1 MGSPH
6 HSPDQRATRQETQL
20 RATEAEQPPSGSVAR
35 QRRRSLGSVERQRLV
50 SPSSTA
56 RQRQGSSHERD
67 TRDGSVTA
75 VQELERTRRAHQCA
89 GDTTLRRRKRLLLE
103 QRQLEAAERAEQEE
117 TVATTRAKGVINRT
131 VRARES
137 VAAATPPSPARRQ
150 SVNSRS
156 ERPGD
161 AAFLDGSVTF
171 MASSARV
178 EFSIKLG
185 AAVIAKVSALLT
197 SVRKTSL
204 YPPEYLSVTQARS
217 TMDNSSWQGQLRAAP
232 TLDLATT

>member
-1 MGSPH
+1 M
-6 HSPDQRATRQETQL
+6 
-20 RATEAEQPPSGSVAR
+20 
-35 QRRRSLGSVERQRLV
+35 
-50 SPSSTA
+50 
-56 RQRQGSSHERD
+56 
-67 TRDGSVTA
+67 
-75 VQELERTRRAHQCA
+75 
-89 GDTTLRRRKRLLLE
+89 
-103 QRQLEAAERAEQEE
+103 EAAERAEQEAAA
-117 TVATTRAKGVINRT
+117 ATTGAQEVVNRT

-185 AAVIAKVSALLT
+185 AAVVAKASALQNQ
-197 SVRKTSL
+197 SGERRCIC
-204 YPPEYLSVTQARS
+204 RS
-217 TMDNSSWQGQLRAAP
+217 SYR
-232 TLDLATT
+232 